1 MKRRFKLKINGES
14 PRSLFLA
21 FVLAKLKCDVYLYDF
36 LGDNNSKKNNQ
47 IFLFSNFSKNLLIKF
62 DIWKEFEDISF
73 GFNSLKFKDNLV
85 SEQCLIRTE
94 NFSEEYIKNIGWTA
108 RYSKIKCLLIDK
120 LNRLKNVHFI
130 PENQLIDESIIFDFE
145 FNFKN
150 SEEYPLSI
158 FKGLD
163 EQIIIFNVY
172 LRGNVE
178 KRMYEIN
185 TTEGLLILTPI
196 NKNLYQIIWNNSSS
210 QIKER
215 SVISRG
221 LFLDNLSTLLPY
233 EFKVDEII
241 GDIKFLYYRKFSS
254 IYSIK
259 NNSIYFNENKFI
271 SNTLYDFNFDII
283 IKNILLIYNFLEN
296 YKPKNIKIYNKFGF
310 YYLYRKYVELKIIFS
325 FSNSSINLLILN
337 DKITLLIRKLLFT
350 LFKRINLLKVSFI
363 GILINSNIKDEFKNI
378 K

>member
-47 IFLFSNFSKNLLIKF
+47 IFLFSNFSKNLLINF

-215 SVISRG
+215 SVTSRG

-254 IYSIK
+254 IYSIR

-325 FSNSSINLLILN
+325 FSNTSINLFILN
-337 DKITLLIRKLLFT
+337 DMISLFIRKLLFT
-350 LFKRINLLKVSFI
+350 LFKRINLFKVFFI